1 MVSLVIDTSA
11 IVACL
16 IKEPERPKFM
26 RLLALAERRVLSSVN
41 LLEARIVLTGSK
53 GLPRDWVD
61 AFIEN
66 ERIDIIPFDE
76 ALSDLAFEAYRRF
89 GKGRHPAKL
98 NMGDCASYALAT
110 ARGWPLLFKGE
121 DFSQT
126 DIERA

>member
-1 MVSLVIDTSA
+1 MLVVDTSA
-11 IVACL
+11 IIACL
-16 IKEPERPKFM
+16 MDEDEKIEIVD
-26 RLLALAERRVLSSVN
+26 ALSTARVRIMTSVN
-41 LLEARIVLTGSK
+41 LLEARLVTTFGK
-53 GLPRDWVD
+53 GLAANAIDKFLFNH
-61 AFIEN
+61 AIE
-66 ERIDIIPFDE
+66 IIPFDQ

-110 ARGWPLLFKGE
+110 ARGWPLLYKGD